1 MIVII
6 NLLHEEKTIAIQK
19 TGYRF
24 YSSCN
29 FFLLAQQINSMQNNC
44 EFKLCH

>member
-1 MIVII
+1 MKRKQ
-6 NLLHEEKTIAIQK
+6 LLSSQK